1 MPPRR
6 SVPTKGPPHQLYPW
20 PALEELTQ
28 RRPFVDK
35 GRLVVIRRKLP
46 SNRVTI
52 DWGKAFLLFF
62 KRRKYNPLTLFVFGV
77 GQGEEKGRHDGEGD
91 EVDQDGFPVALRALG
106 EGQVDGLL
114 LLVIVIV
121 AAAAGNALPLA
132 RRRRGLGRVTAF

>member
-1 MPPRR
+1 MDCG
-6 SVPTKGPPHQLYPW
+6 T
-20 PALEELTQ
+20 
-28 RRPFVDK
+28 
-35 GRLVVIRRKLP
+35 
-46 SNRVTI
+46 
-52 DWGKAFLLFF
+52 AFLLFF

-114 LLVIVIV
+114 LLVIVV
-121 AAAAGNALPLA
+121 VAAAAAGNALPLA